1 VERLAETF
9 EQERAAHGI
18 LSQQSRASLAI
29 GESEDRDL
37 VLRCVTAAGH
47 DELQHGRGAV
57 GAGRFGDER
66 LGRVVIDVADGDV
79 PFLLEA
85 CDEERQIVKPGTG
98 ADADRLPANN
108 VGD

>member
-1 VERLAETF
+1 VERPAETF
-9 EQERAAHGI
+9 DQERAAYGV
-18 LSQQSRASLAI
+18 LSQQSRASFAI

-37 VLRCVTAAGH
+37 VLRCVTATGH
-47 DELQHGRGAV
+47 DELQHGREAV
-57 GAGRFGDER
+57 GAGRLGDER
-66 LGRVVIDVADGDV
+66 LGRVVIDVAGRDA

-85 CDEERQIVKPGTG
+85 CDEERQIVKPGPG